1 MSTASW
7 STLFQGRR
15 AAHTLLLTLGVGVHA
30 VDVFIVATV
39 LPSVVA
45 DIGGAAFYTWATML
59 YIVASILG
67 TASGALLRAMYGM
80 RGGYLTGALVFLAG
94 SIGCAVAPH
103 MLVLLGSRTL
113 QGLGGGA
120 LVALSYSMVST
131 LYTEELRP
139 RILSAVS
146 GVWGAAALLGP
157 LVGGVFAEFGWWRG
171 AFWIAL
177 PVVIVLLRL
186 LWRTLPSTERVG
198 TVPHVPLLRLTLLG
212 TGVLCV
218 AWSGHIVSLGM
229 RLVLIGCAGILVML
243 TFRLDAGASHRL
255 FPSQPLSLRTPVG
268 TATWIFFLFGVM
280 ASQVSV
286 FLPLVVQVLH
296 GVSPLGAGYFSALR
310 SLAWTAAALC
320 SAGLQGRGVRRAIL
334 SGPLVLTCGVVGQA
348 LVVVNGSLFLLG
360 SFVVL
365 TGVGI
370 GLCFAHISS
379 WSMTAA
385 RPGEEERTASCI
397 PMAQSLG
404 IAFGAAT
411 AGVVANMAGLAA
423 GVSPFTVAAAATW
436 VYGLSTVAPA
446 VITGLAFR
454 FLWLHRVHPSPLP
467 RGMRVPEGADS

>member
-1 MSTASW
+1 
-7 STLFQGRR
+7 
-15 AAHTLLLTLGVGVHA
+15 
-30 VDVFIVATV
+30 
-39 LPSVVA
+39 
-45 DIGGAAFYTWATML
+45 
-59 YIVASILG
+59 
-67 TASGALLRAMYGM
+67 
-80 RGGYLTGALVFLAG
+80 
-94 SIGCAVAPH
+94 
-103 MLVLLGSRTL
+103 
-113 QGLGGGA
+113 
-120 LVALSYSMVST
+120 
-131 LYTEELRP
+131 
-139 RILSAVS
+139 
-146 GVWGAAALLGP
+146 
-157 LVGGVFAEFGWWRG
+157 
-171 AFWIAL
+171 
-177 PVVIVLLRL
+177 
-186 LWRTLPSTERVG
+186 
-198 TVPHVPLLRLTLLG
+198 
-212 TGVLCV
+212 
-218 AWSGHIVSLGM
+218 
-229 RLVLIGCAGILVML
+229 
-243 TFRLDAGASHRL
+243 
-255 FPSQPLSLRTPVG
+255 VG